1 MKKLIAVLALGA
13 FVAVARAEEPP
24 HLDFV
29 QKLRANH
36 YPDLALEYLQ
46 KLAPTAPADMRPNIE
61 LEMARTQLDLARA
74 EPDAAKKPAL
84 FAQARQKFE
93 AFLKNNPNSA
103 QASEAKLEIT
113 SLAVSQGKA
122 QLQKAMSQAS
132 GASRRAE
139 ALKARAALDDAAKQL
154 ENGVKELDV
163 KLVKY
168 DEVKTDKERK
178 EKAALEEAKLR
189 AQMERGVILLDQ
201 AQTYL
206 GNEGNEERA
215 EIIKQA
221 RTALEKT
228 ASAADGHSAVHW
240 QAKAWTGKC
249 IYEDGD
255 PPAAR
260 TRLEAIYKTPSSS
273 ANTPGI
279 EAGRRLALY
288 FLIQIVPF
296 AQTQKV
302 DPNREQYDLARTWIK
317 SFPSDLNT
325 PEGQH
330 VRFMLGES
338 CVNIAQTLAQDKNP
352 NRATIAQYHAE
363 AEKLFKDLEQS
374 DNEYSD
380 RARLQ
385 YANVVFT
392 RTGGE
397 KTPIKNLTSFDACYI
412 RALFEAAQMER
423 DAKTIKNA
431 ADLEKKHKERNQNIV
446 AALELGLKY
455 ADNKRTRLS
464 EKDVDTATA
473 MLVYA
478 DLTGGKYKDAIQL
491 GEKLVY
497 DKARAPQAPTVAM
510 YTLQAYGQILG
521 PDGNLTEDEEKKYRK
536 QLIGDEKTEGLAKFV
551 ADRWPNDS
559 AGHLAHFQ
567 MGLLLIRDK
576 NYPEAVEELAKIN
589 PTTFGAA
596 IHSQYHLAS
605 TAFQVAKDRAAEKDK
620 AAGAKREELAKEE
633 QAYKERA
640 VKALESLPELPAGA
654 DAATNQ
660 IYIYAKVLLGQHLY
674 TQKKYAEMEK
684 LAEPLLKR
692 LPAMQF
698 VDDAAREQ
706 AKASLTLLTLYAA
719 YGKADEEFTAGQPA
733 KARES
738 VDKIVEQFKAG
749 SLPEL
754 TKDPQLRG
762 GILGLALR
770 SSLQEGKL
778 DRAKEI
784 LKVIQDAA
792 DNPKEGGVRAILP
805 FLAKIMKDEITA
817 LRAKNDKAALN
828 KATAGFTAFL
838 DELAKGQ
845 GDNSAESRRV
855 LAQAYGDLD
864 QHAKV
869 IDLASKIEA
878 PKDDGDQRTVQNYRA
893 ARVLLMRAY
902 RLNNQLDDAEKVL
915 KEAWASWGKNNID
928 VQFER
933 IHLLDAHN
941 KHGSAAT
948 EWNKL
953 VKQLQPRLKEPDIKP
968 RYFECY
974 FYLVRSLYRH
984 GVQAKE
990 PKYVKQAAG
999 MAAKLEKAWP
1009 DFGGE
1014 ASKARFEELLAK
1026 EKEFSAQY
1034 KQQKDGK

>member
-1 MKKLIAVLALGA
+1 MKKTVAVLALGVFA
-13 FVAVARAEEPP
+13 IVARAEEPP

-46 KLAPTAPADMRPNIE
+46 KLAPTAPADMRPSIE
-61 LEMARTQLDLARA
+61 LEIARARLDLARA
-74 EPDAAKKPAL
+74 EQDAAKKPAL
-84 FAQARQKFE
+84 FAQARQEFE
-93 AFLKNNPNSA
+93 TFLKNNPNSA
-103 QASEAKLEIT
+103 EASEARLEIT
-113 SLAVSQGKA
+113 SLAVSLGKA
-122 QLQKAMSQAS
+122 QLQKAMSRAS
-132 GASRRAE
+132 GAGRRAE

-189 AQMERGVILLDQ
+189 AQLERGVILLDQ

-206 GNEGNEERA
+206 GNEGLEERA
-215 EIIKQA
+215 EIVKQA
-221 RTALEKT
+221 RNTLEKT
-228 ASAADGHSAVHW
+228 AAAADAHSAVHW
-240 QAKAWTGKC
+240 QAKAWVGKC

-260 TRLEAIYKTPSSS
+260 TRLEAIYKTPPSS
-273 ANTPGI
+273 ANTPGL

-296 AQTQKV
+296 APAQKV
-302 DPNREQYDLARTWIK
+302 DPNREQYDLAQTWTK
-317 SFPSDLNT
+317 TFANDLNT

-330 VRFMLGES
+330 VRFLLGEA
-338 CVNIAQTLAQDKNP
+338 CVNIALTMSRDKNP
-352 NRATIAQYHAE
+352 NRATIAQYHAQ

-374 DNEYSD
+374 ENEYSD

-397 KTPIKNLTSFDACYI
+397 KTPIKNLTSFEACYI

-423 DAKTIKNA
+423 DAKTIKDA
-431 ADLEKKHKERNQNIV
+431 AELDKKHKEHNQNII

-455 ADNKRTRLS
+455 AGNKRTKLS

-478 DLTGGKYKDAIQL
+478 DLTGGKYKEAIQL
-491 GEKLVY
+491 GEKLVH

-521 PDGNLTEDEEKKYRK
+521 PDGKLSEDEEESYRK
-536 QLIGDEKTEGLAKFV
+536 KMEDLAKYV
-551 ADRWPNDS
+551 AERWPNES
-559 AGHLAHFQ
+559 AGDLAHFQ

-576 NYPEAVEELAKIN
+576 KYPEAVDELAKIQ
-589 PTTFGAA
+589 PTFGAA
-596 IHSQYHLAS
+596 IHSQYHLAN
-605 TAFQVAKDRAAEKDK
+605 TAFQVAKDKAVEKEK
-620 AAGAKREELAKEE
+620 AGGPERERLAKEE

-640 VKALESLPELPAGA
+640 VKALEALPELPAGA
-654 DAATNQ
+654 DPATNQ

-674 TQKKYAEMEK
+674 TLKKYAEMEK

-692 LPAMQF
+692 LPAMQLA
-698 VDDAAREQ
+698 DDAAREQ
-706 AKASLTLLTLYAA
+706 AKSSLTLLALYAA
-719 YGKADEEFTAGQPA
+719 YGKADEEFAAGRPA

-754 TKDPQLRG
+754 KKDPQLRG

-770 SSLQEGKL
+770 ASLQEGKL
-778 DRAKEI
+778 DRAKEV

-805 FLAKIMKDEITA
+805 FLAKIMKDEIA
-817 LRAKNDKAALN
+817 VLRAKNDKSALD

-845 GDNSAESRRV
+845 GDNTPESKRV
-855 LAQAYGDLD
+855 LAQAYADLD

-869 IDLASKIEA
+869 IELASKIEA
-878 PKDDGDQRTVQNYRA
+878 PKDDGDQRAVQNYRA

-902 RLNNQLDDAEKVL
+902 RLNHQIDEAEKVL
-915 KEAWASWGKNNID
+915 KEAWTSWGKHNID

-933 IHLLDAHN
+933 IHLIDVHD
-941 KHGSAAT
+941 KHGKAAS
-948 EWNKL
+948 EWNSL
-953 VKQLQPRLKEPDIKP
+953 VKQLQPRIKEPDIKP

-974 FYLVRSLYRH
+974 FYLVRSLYQH

-999 MAAKLEKAWP
+999 MAAKLERAWP

-1014 ASKARFEELLAK
+1014 ASKARFEELLAQ
-1026 EKEFSAQY
+1026 EKEFSNQY
-1034 KQQKDGK
+1034 KQQKNGK